1 MSTPADFG
9 CRALREDP
17 AGPAVARI
25 LSAALRA
32 ADPASAVLRFA
43 SRTSDRLLLGHHVVP
58 LARGRV
64 FVLAV
69 GKAAPVMAS
78 AFVPLVGDRLA
89 GGLIVAPFPVADSQP
104 DLPVIVGGHP
114 LPDEGSLQAGAAV
127 RALLRRLAADDLLV
141 CLISGGG
148 SALLV
153 DPPPGLSLSDLR
165 ALTESLL
172 ACGAPI
178 EEVNLVRRNLDDL
191 KGGGLVRLAAPA
203 RVIGLILSDV
213 PGDRLDV
220 VASGL
225 TTPMRPVPVR
235 ALDVLARYGLL
246 AHAPPSV
253 LEHLRAAA
261 AEQAPVATPDAL
273 NVVIGNNALACEAA
287 LDQARQEG
295 FIAQRLPPLSGEA
308 RATGMDLAARL
319 LALSPGVCAVTGG
332 ETTVTLR
339 GNGRGGRNQELAL
352 AAAIALDGSPDVL
365 LAALATD
372 GRDGPTDSA
381 GAVVTGHTLS
391 RARQLG
397 LDAAACLERNDSFSF
412 FEALGDHLVTG
423 PTGTNVNDLVLLLR
437 R

>member
-1 MSTPADFG
+1 MSFPADFG

-25 LSAALRA
+25 LSAALQA

-43 SRTSDRLLLGHHVVP
+43 SRTGDRLLFGDHVIS

-69 GKAAPVMAS
+69 GKAAPAMAS
-78 AFVPLVGDRLA
+78 AFAPLVRDRLA
-89 GGLIVAPFPVADSQP
+89 GGLIVAPFPAATLTP

-114 LPDEGSLQAGAAV
+114 LPDEGSLRAGAAV
-127 RALLRRLAADDLLV
+127 RALLLRLTADDLLV

-153 DPPPGLSLSDLR
+153 DPPPGLNLPALR

-178 EEVNLVRRNLDDL
+178 EEVNLVRRNLDGL

-220 VASGL
+220 IASGL
-225 TTPMRPVPVR
+225 TAPMLPVPAQ
-235 ALDVLARYGLL
+235 ALDVLTGYGLL
-246 AHAPPSV
+246 AHAPQSV
-253 LEHLRAAA
+253 LNHLRAAA
-261 AEQAPVATPDAL
+261 AEQAAVAMPDVL
-273 NVVIGNNALACEAA
+273 NVVIGNNALVCKAA
-287 LDQARQEG
+287 LDQARREG
-295 FIAQRLPPLSGEA
+295 FIVQQLPPLSGEA
-308 RATGMDLAARL
+308 RERGADLAARL
-319 LALSPGVCAVTGG
+319 LALPPGVCAVTGG

-339 GNGRGGRNQELAL
+339 GPGRGGRNQELAL
-352 AAAIALDGSPDVL
+352 AAAIGLDGKPDVL

-372 GRDGPTDSA
+372 GRDGPTDAA
-381 GAVVTGHTLS
+381 GAVVTGDTLS
-391 RARQLG
+391 RACALG
-397 LDAAACLERNDSFSF
+397 LDAAACLARNDSFSF